1 MGKNWMRAWW
11 AAVALWVGLWAPA
24 CDDGTTSG
32 TGGGGGT
39 SGGSGGSS
47 SGQAGS
53 SNQGGSASSNP
64 CASCSGCCDGTT
76 CLPLASQ
83 SKLSCGKSG
92 SKCQTCEAGE
102 TCEAGACIP
111 DKNICSPKSCPNGCC
126 DTSGE
131 CILFSSWTS
140 CSKGG
145 VQCAFCEPYA
155 LCENKV
161 CNDSQ
166 WDSDALLDL
175 YIDGVSVSEAQCSD
189 IVGSPDPIVV
199 IDVGGKIFVESCSDA
214 YSCNFSPPLKIG
226 PISLSLFKTGKVK
239 FSVEDSDE
247 SVDDLCWSGAIPAP
261 TKRDF
266 SKLIFKPGD
275 GSLTYHIRPAG
286 Y

>member
-1 MGKNWMRAWW
+1 MGKNMWRPWW
-11 AAVALWVGLWAPA
+11 AAMALWVGLGMSA

-32 TGGGGGT
+32 PGGGGGT

-53 SNQGGSASSNP
+53 GNQGGSISSP

-83 SKLSCGKSG
+83 SKLSCGKG
-92 SKCQTCEAGE
+92 GGKCATCEADE
-102 TCEAGACIP
+102 TCEAGACVT
-111 DKNICSPKSCPNGCC
+111 DQAICSPKSCPDGCC
-126 DTSGE
+126 RQGKCVTTPD
-131 CILFSSWTS
+131 WTS
-140 CSKGG
+140 CTNGG
-145 VQCAFCEPYA
+145 GKCTFCEPYA
-155 LCENKV
+155 LCDGSKTCHDDE
-161 CNDSQ
+161 
-166 WDSDALLDL
+166 WGTDALLDL

-214 YSCNFSPPLKIG
+214 YSCTFSPPLKIG

-266 SKLIFKPGD
+266 NKLIFKPGD
-275 GSLTYHIRPAG
+275 GSISYHFRPAG